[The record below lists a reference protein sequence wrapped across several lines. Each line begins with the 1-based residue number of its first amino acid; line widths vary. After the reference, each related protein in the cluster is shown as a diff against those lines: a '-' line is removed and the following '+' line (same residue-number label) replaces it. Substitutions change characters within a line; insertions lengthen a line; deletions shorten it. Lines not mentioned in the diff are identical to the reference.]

1 VNVLLN
7 KFDVLLPPF
16 LKLIIYLNFYFFMFL
31 LRIFI
36 ITLNCSFVNV
46 ESISNFSVK
55 FVILTMYFRIKEKD
69 FPQKLET
76 PNCTIITINTIEKYT
91 AKSTKTIQFL
101 CQRRRI
107 YTCQRRRRWY
117 ISLCWTASLLFR
129 LVILCLFL

>member
-1 VNVLLN
+1 MNVLLN

-55 FVILTMYFRIKEKD
+55 FVILTMYCRIKEKD

-107 YTCQRRRRWY
+107 YLSAAAY
-117 ISLCWTASLLFR
+117 IYLSATAAVVYIPLLDCTSSL
-129 LVILCLFL
+129 